1 MEEWEENWQLLLSA
15 ETVVGGGCFFL
26 MLGAIFAGGPVVDLR
41 KSTIFAGTPAKTSLV
56 RMKKIVFSSSG
67 SRKNKGFLGLSSQK
81 KRKKTGENRTPMNL
95 DWR

>member
-1 MEEWEENWQLLLSA
+1 
-15 ETVVGGGCFFL
+15 

-56 RMKKIVFSSSG
+56 RMKKNVFSSRG

-95 DWR
+95 DWRCFKIFKAN